1 MPIDLK
7 EYLERLE
14 EPEDREAVANSEY
27 QRELFEE
34 YVQRGDNFPSSGRS
48 SSRTSGAGPR
58 SQARKG
64 YGSSSG
70 RSTSATSGGPTSPTT
85 S

>member
-34 YVQRGDNFPSSGRS
+34 YVQRGDNFPQLRAQLLEDFRG
-48 SSRTSGAGPR
+48 GPR